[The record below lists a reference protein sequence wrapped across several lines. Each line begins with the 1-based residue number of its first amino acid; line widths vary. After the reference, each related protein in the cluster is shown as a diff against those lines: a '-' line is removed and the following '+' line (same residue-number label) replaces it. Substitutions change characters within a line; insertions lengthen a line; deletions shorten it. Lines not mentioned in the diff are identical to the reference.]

1 MFLCNNATFLSQIT
15 CKTMMY
21 FWAIFLGIAIGAA
34 VYFGL
39 ERGNFQKDDPV
50 DILKR
55 RFANGEIDEEE
66 YEERKAVLEEDE
78 YLKYNP

>member
-1 MFLCNNATFLSQIT
+1 
-15 CKTMMY
+15 MMY
-21 FWAIFLGIAIGAA
+21 FWIIFLVIAIG
-34 VYFGL
+34 GL
-39 ERGNFQKDDPV
+39 WYLGKEKLGFPLGPKKDDPL

-78 YLKYNP
+78 YLKLNP

>member
-1 MFLCNNATFLSQIT
+1 
-15 CKTMMY
+15 MMY

>member
-1 MFLCNNATFLSQIT
+1 
-15 CKTMMY
+15 MMY
-21 FWAIFLGIAIGAA
+21 FWIILVAIAIM
-34 VYFGL
+34 VIW
-39 ERGNFQKDDPV
+39 NFNNNNNKILAWGFEKEDPV

-55 RFANGEIDEEE
+55 RFAMGEIDEEE